1 MKRYLRLSIIRKLPL
16 FVVLSVLLLTVAF
29 VSASNVEFEV
39 GDYYHYYYRTVS
51 PASGTGGLIGT
62 FFMITATLPFFSMN
76 YRYSLGKSDLYRQ
89 VAFKEKRIRYG
100 EHLSSLIIVCIAYT
114 IALSIQVAT
123 LAVRNYIIA
132 ESPDFYLYYGWFIP
146 LYFTCLVVGT
156 GLYFISYLLVSR
168 SNVFINS
175 LLIFCLGYTFFNC
188 INYVVVAYCTRNI
201 TEASFFL
208 QGPSAIGAISY
219 VAQEFEG
226 LICENQLLLPM
237 MKSTE
242 WQYNPAFFACIVEFI
257 LLAALGIVAFIIEK
271 DPSSEWAGKPDSD
284 KPYQEIL
291 FHAGFGTIGLM
302 IGTIMSGSIFGT
314 IMSLLFYVIFG
325 ASYYTLYG
333 LLRRNFKLKGY
344 QFGIVFGNV
353 GLSIIAGFIFMATGF
368 EY

>member
-29 VSASNVEFEV
+29 VSASNIEFE
-39 GDYYHYYYRTVS
+39 GNNYYYTLS
-51 PASGTGGLIGT
+51 PASGTSDLIGT
-62 FFMITATLPFFSMN
+62 FFMIMTILPFFSMN

-114 IALSIQVAT
+114 IALCVQVAT
-123 LAVRNYIIA
+123 LAVRNYIIFK
-132 ESPDFYLYYGWFIP
+132 SPDFYLYYGWFIP
-146 LYFTCLVVGT
+146 MYFTCLVVGI

-168 SNVFINS
+168 SNSFINS
-175 LLIFCLGYTFFNC
+175 LLVFCLGYTFFNC
-188 INYVVVAYCTRNI
+188 INYVVIAYCTRNI
-201 TEASFFL
+201 GEASFFL
-208 QGPSAIGAISY
+208 EGPSVIGAISY
-219 VAQEFEG
+219 VAQIFERFICYNDFLFGNGLEWYYAGSFYTCIIEF
-226 LICENQLLLPM
+226 
-237 MKSTE
+237 
-242 WQYNPAFFACIVEFI
+242 V
-257 LLAALGIVAFIIEK
+257 LLAALGIVAFIVEK

-291 FHAGFGTIGLM
+291 FHAGFGTIGLI
-302 IGTIMSGSIFGT
+302 IGTIMSGSIFST
-314 IMSLLFYVIFG
+314 ILSLLFYVSYA

-344 QFGIVFGNV
+344 QFGILFGNV
-353 GLSIIAGFIFMATGF
+353 GLSIIAGFIYMATTSF

>member
-29 VSASNVEFEV
+29 VSASNVEFE
-39 GDYYHYYYRTVS
+39 GSDYYNYTLS
-51 PASGTGGLIGT
+51 PASGTSGLIGT
-62 FFMITATLPFFSMN
+62 FFMIMAILPFFSMN

-100 EHLSSLIIVCIAYT
+100 EHLSSLIIVYIAYT
-114 IALSIQVAT
+114 IALSVQIAT
-123 LAVRNYIIA
+123 LAVRNYIIV
-132 ESPDFYLYYGWFIP
+132 ENPDFYLYYGWFIP
-146 LYFTCLVVGT
+146 MYFTCLVVGT

-175 LLIFCLGYTFFNC
+175 LLVFCLGYTFFNC
-188 INYVVVAYCTRNI
+188 INYVVIAYCTRNI
-201 TEASFFL
+201 GEASFFL

-226 LICENQLLLPM
+226 LICGNKLLLPM
-237 MKSTE
+237 AETAE
-242 WQYNPAFFACIVEFI
+242 WQYNAAFFTAIIEFV
-257 LLAALGIVAFIIEK
+257 LLAALGILAFIVEK

-291 FHAGFGTIGLM
+291 FHAGFGTIGFI
-302 IGTIMSGSIFGT
+302 IGTIMSGSIFST
-314 IMSLLFYVIFG
+314 ILSLLFYVSYA

-344 QFGIVFGNV
+344 QFGILFGNV
-353 GLSIIAGFIFMATGF
+353 GLSIIAGFVYMGISG
-368 EY
+368 YQS

>member
-29 VSASNVEFEV
+29 VSASNVEFE
-39 GDYYHYYYRTVS
+39 GLDYYHYYTLS
-51 PASGTGGLIGT
+51 PASGTSGLIGT
-62 FFMITATLPFFSMN
+62 FFMIMAILPFFSMN

-89 VAFKEKRIRYG
+89 VAFKDKRIRYG

-114 IALSIQVAT
+114 IALSVQVAT
-123 LAVRNYIIA
+123 LAVRNYIIFKN
-132 ESPDFYLYYGWFIP
+132 PDFYLYYGWFIP
-146 LYFTCLVVGT
+146 MYFTCLVVGT

-175 LLIFCLGYTFFNC
+175 LLVFCLGYTFFNC
-188 INYVVVAYCTRNI
+188 INYVVIAYCTRNI
-201 TEASFFL
+201 GEASFFL

-226 LICENQLLLPM
+226 LICSNKLLLPM
-237 MKSTE
+237 AE
-242 WQYNPAFFACIVEFI
+242 AADWQYNASFFTCIIEFV
-257 LLAALGIVAFIIEK
+257 LLAVLGILAFIVEK

-291 FHAGFGTIGLM
+291 FHAGFGTIGLI
-302 IGTIMSGSIFGT
+302 IGTIMSGSIFST
-314 IMSLLFYVIFG
+314 ILSLLFYVSYA

-344 QFGIVFGNV
+344 QFGILFGNV
-353 GLSIIAGFIFMATGF
+353 GLSIIAGFTYMGISG
-368 EY
+368 YQS

>member
-29 VSASNVEFEV
+29 TSASNVEFENE
-39 GDYYHYYYRTVS
+39 YANHYYSLTPRCDV
-51 PASGTGGLIGT
+51 ASLIST
-62 FFMITATLPFFSMN
+62 FFLIMTALPFFSMN

-114 IALSIQVAT
+114 IALSVQVAT
-123 LAVRNYIIA
+123 LAVRNYIIS
-132 ESPDFYLYYGWFIP
+132 ESPDFYLNYGWFIP
-146 LYFTCLVVGT
+146 MYFTCLVVGI

-175 LLIFCLGYTFFNC
+175 LLVFCLGYTFFNC
-188 INYVVVAYCTRNI
+188 INYVVIAYCIRNI
-201 TEASFFL
+201 GEASFFL

-219 VAQEFEG
+219 VAQTFERFICYNDFFLFGNGSEWYYAGAFYTCIIEF
-226 LICENQLLLPM
+226 
-237 MKSTE
+237 
-242 WQYNPAFFACIVEFI
+242 V
-257 LLAALGIVAFIIEK
+257 LLAALGIVAFIVEK
-271 DPSSEWAGKPDSD
+271 DPSSEWAGKPDSN

-291 FHAGFGTIGLM
+291 FHAGFGTIGLI
-302 IGTIMSGSIFGT
+302 IGTIMSGSIFST
-314 IMSLLFYVIFG
+314 ILSLLFYVSYA

-344 QFGIVFGNV
+344 QFGILFGNV
-353 GLSIIAGFIFMATGF
+353 GLSIIAGFAYMAMTGF